1 MVKTDRSGAEGAESE
16 APELRTP
23 ELRDDVVPRIIIVG
37 GGFCGAVLAA
47 ELLRAARCPLQV
59 VVLEPDHPL
68 ARGVAY
74 STRDPEHLLN
84 VPAASMSARADDPDH
99 FVRWLERHA
108 RRFDLHAEQ
117 LGTGLHTVY
126 APRYLYGQ
134 YLQDALEEAA
144 EQVQPGVT
152 LVSVSAEALAV
163 SVAARGLSV
172 RLSDRHLN
180 AEAVVL
186 AVGNLPPRALPS
198 AVDVGRGQVQ
208 TDPWSDAALGDLG
221 PDDAL
226 LIVGIGLSTVD
237 LVVSLHA
244 RGHRGRIYALSRRG
258 VLPQPHLPPATG
270 ENGVVTLATEL
281 TRRPAAGLPELVR
294 RVRRAVGA
302 HPGPWQEVVDSL
314 RATTPA
320 LWRGLSL
327 RDKRRYL
334 VHLRPYWDAH
344 RSRVAPQVA
353 GVIADCQTS
362 GQLVVLAG
370 RLVGLT
376 PDGNE
381 LEAVC
386 KLRGGGVRTLRV
398 VRVVNATG
406 PETDLTRTTHPLL
419 SALLHAGWI
428 RPEVTGLGLE
438 VDPTGRVKGTQTRP
452 LYALGALRRNESY
465 EGIAVPELRAQA
477 HELASTL
484 LAELA
489 NPE

>member
-1 MVKTDRSGAEGAESE
+1 MVKTDRSGAEDAELGA
-16 APELRTP
+16 P
-23 ELRDDVVPRIIIVG
+23 ELRDDATPRIIIVG

-68 ARGVAY
+68 GRGVAY
-74 STRDPEHLLN
+74 STRDPAHLLN
-84 VPAASMSARADDPDH
+84 VPATSMSARADDPDH

-108 RRFDLHAEQ
+108 HRFDLHAEQ
-117 LGTGLHTVY
+117 LDTRFDTVY

-134 YLQDALEEAA
+134 YLQDTLEEAA
-144 EQVQPGVT
+144 EQARPGVT
-152 LVSVSAEALAV
+152 LVSINAEALEVGA
-163 SVAARGLSV
+163 AARDLSV

-180 AEAVVL
+180 AKAVVL
-186 AVGNLPPRALPS
+186 AVGNLPPRALPG
-198 AVDVGRGQVQ
+198 AADVGRGQVE
-208 TDPWSDAALGDLG
+208 TDPWSDAALGGLG

-226 LIVGIGLSTVD
+226 LIVGTGLSTVD

-270 ENGVVTLATEL
+270 ENGVVTLATDL
-281 TRRPAAGLPELVR
+281 TRRPAEGLPELMR
-294 RVRRAVGA
+294 RVRRAVRA

-353 GVIADCQTS
+353 GGLADCKTS

-370 RLVGLT
+370 RLVSLT
-376 PDGNE
+376 PDEGE

-386 KLRGGGVRTLRV
+386 KLRGVGLRTLSV

-438 VDPTGRVKGTQTRP
+438 VDSTGRVKGTETRP

-484 LAELA
+484 LAQLA
-489 NPE
+489 DPK